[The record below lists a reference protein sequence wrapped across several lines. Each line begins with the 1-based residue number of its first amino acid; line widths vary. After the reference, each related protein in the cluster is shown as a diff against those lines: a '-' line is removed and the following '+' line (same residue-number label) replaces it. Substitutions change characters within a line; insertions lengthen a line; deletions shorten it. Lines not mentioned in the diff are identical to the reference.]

1 MEKKEIEE
9 GNKLIA
15 EFMQFE
21 YDRKD
26 LVTGKILLG
35 IEDCKYNSSWDWIT
49 PVFIHI
55 ESMGYR
61 TYMVCKSEAD
71 NLVEIYD
78 KKHCIASC
86 YSDSKIIAV
95 YKAVLQFIKWY
106 NSKNK

>member
-49 PVFIHI
+49 PDFIHI
-55 ESMGYR
+55 EIP
-61 TYMVCKSEAD
+61 V
-71 NLVEIYD
+71 VEILHSTSYQHSSWALKKFVLD
-78 KKHCIASC
+78 KFS
-86 YSDSKIIAV
+86 V
-95 YKAVLQFIKWY
+95 
-106 NSKNK
+106 